1 MTSTVRTVEGASG
14 LRIELLAATDGV
26 VDSDV
31 DFELGRPVWVDDS
44 DPRGAAAFAFY
55 AAPSR
60 LAPCVCP
67 SGIQCVERLSK
78 LKRRKRAAWGALRN
92 IEGVVKKAKNMRLD
106 AHLFDTAVL
115 TVPIH
120 ASTEGNPEFR
130 APSSN
135 EDQQCRNYAKESKI
149 RWTGH
154 FMRYSDDCWTRALT
168 EWISRNVKR
177 TLRRP

>member
-1 MTSTVRTVEGASG
+1 MELCLTFIDLKEAFDNVRTEAV
-14 LRIELLAATDGV
+14 IEPRATRVFLLNT
-26 VDSDV
+26 
-31 DFELGRPVWVDDS
+31 
-44 DPRGAAAFAFY
+44 
-55 AAPSR
+55 
-60 LAPCVCP
+60 